1 MITFFK
7 PLYSLNALFPE
18 ANPSCQIFQWMA
30 ISEIKIFMEFSLVF
44 ANNTISSRFCLSVL
58 VTNLYFVVYSV
69 IAQILNPTAEFT
81 VPIGVPTKEEKTE
94 IETHPVIADTKITIN
109 LLKRG
114 TTINDLKRPTTSKKR
129 HETTTTS
136 TKQPETTTIS

>member
-1 MITFFK
+1 
-7 PLYSLNALFPE
+7 
-18 ANPSCQIFQWMA
+18 MA

-44 ANNTISSRFCLSVL
+44 ANNTISSRFFLSVL
-58 VTNLYFVVYSV
+58 VTDLYFVVYSV

-94 IETHPVIADTKITIN
+94 IETHPVIADTKITIY